1 MMTMPASSVSRIVDS
16 CKGLPSQRISPS
28 HVPCGYTPDSTFIN
42 VDLPAPFSPHKP
54 THSPGATVRSI
65 PSSAFTPEKAL
76 TMPRI
81 VNRGCVIRNASLQG
95 ARSITIRRDTLHACR
110 DQSHTR
116 YDYWLASWA
125 WV

>member
-54 THSPGATVRSI
+54 THSPGETVRSM
-65 PSSAFTPEKAL
+65 PSSAFTPEKVL

-81 VNRGCVIRNASLQG
+81 VNRGCVIRNASLQD
-95 ARSITIRRDTLHACR
+95 ARLITIDRDTHRAYRGRSRTR
-110 DQSHTR
+110 D
-116 YDYWLASWA
+116 DYWLASW
-125 WV
+125 